1 MKKFIFIL
9 FSLFL
14 LNTGLMLA
22 QTLIKGVVLEE
33 SGEPV
38 IGASIQIKGTG
49 QGTVTD
55 IDGNFSLTVPTG
67 TNVLVVSYVGLK
79 TLEVVAQP
87 NMRIVLQSDV
97 ELLDEVVVVGYGTV
111 RKRDLTGSV
120 GQVSSNNIKDLNI
133 SNATQ
138 ALAGQISGVSVQ
150 QGSG

>member
-138 ALAGQISGVSVQ
+138 ALAG
-150 QGSG
+150 